1 MDEIC
6 TWSVKACEAILELEE
21 HLSGFELESSYNISS
36 STIFWE
42 FLDGTCCRDSFSF
55 VGGIWSSDW
64 YFCKEFLV
72 GTCWYGLEKEKH
84 FFYKYVIGRS
94 LADDFIPD

>member
-21 HLSGFELESSYNISS
+21 HLSGFELESSYMSS
-36 STIFWE
+36 SMIFWE

-55 VGGIWSSDW
+55 AGSSVSSNW
-64 YFCKEFLV
+64 LFCKGFLV
-72 GTCWYGLEKEKH
+72 GTCWYGLEKKN
-84 FFYKYVIGRS
+84 FLYKSYYVR
-94 LADDFIPD
+94 